1 MLIRKI
7 TKKFIIISNLIIAV
21 LFLLALTNAFISP
34 YDFWY
39 FAVLG
44 IAFPFLLVAQ
54 LIFLFVWI
62 SYKSK
67 WFILPL
73 FSLIIGYQHI
83 SSLVGF
89 NLPSNTNT
97 SAEVDSTTLSI
108 LSWNVRW
115 FDKQTRNNRDEV
127 KDYAPQMFELIQKEN
142 ADVLCIQ
149 EFIEQPKNP
158 ESSNVQRLVKM
169 GYKYFYRVVDYGAT
183 RTNNEVGVAI
193 FSKYPFINKNRLR
206 YPGTVKERAAES
218 LISVDVIKNQD
229 TIRIFNTHLQ
239 SILLNNSDYE
249 NLQKIMSANESVIDN
264 SKPIFNKLKTGYKFR
279 SQQAQIVSDQLNAS
293 KYKTILA
300 GDFNDVPNS
309 YTYFKIKG
317 DRKDAF
323 VEKGSFIGT
332 TYRELGFTLRIDYLI
347 ADPSFDVLSYQRIK
361 VPYSDHYPIK
371 AVFKLSE

>member
-7 TKKFIIISNLIIAV
+7 TKKFLIISNIIIAA
-21 LFLLALTNAFISP
+21 LFLLVLTNAFIPP
-34 YDFWY
+34 YQFWI

-44 IAFPFLLVAQ
+44 IAFPFILLLQ
-54 LIFLFVWI
+54 IIFLFIWI
-62 SYKSK
+62 FARSK

-73 FSLIIGYQHI
+73 FSLILGYQHI
-83 SSLVGF
+83 ISLIGF
-89 NLPSNTNT
+89 NAPQSNIT
-97 SAEVDSTTLSI
+97 AEPNEISI

-115 FDKQTRNNRDEV
+115 FDKQKRANRDEV
-127 KDYAPQMFELIQKEN
+127 KDYSTMMFDFIKEAN
-142 ADVLCIQ
+142 ADVLCLQ
-149 EFIEQPKNP
+149 EFIEQPKD
-158 ESSNVQRLVKM
+158 EHSNTLHLEQL
-169 GYKYFYRVVDYGAT
+169 GYKYHYRVVDYGAY

-193 FSKYPFINKNRLR
+193 FSKYPIINRNRIR

-218 LISVDVIKNQD
+218 LISVDLIKNKD

-239 SILLNNSDYE
+239 SILLNNEDYE

-264 SKPIFNKLKTGYKFR
+264 SIPIFKKLRTGYKFR
-279 SQQAQIVSDQLNAS
+279 SQQAEIVRKHLDQS

-317 DRKDAF
+317 EHKDAF
-323 VEKGSFIGT
+323 VEKGSFIGR

-347 ADPSFDVLSYQRIK
+347 CDPSFEVKGYEKFRL
-361 VPYSDHYPIK
+361 PYSDHYPIK
-371 AVFKLSE
+371 AVFAIP